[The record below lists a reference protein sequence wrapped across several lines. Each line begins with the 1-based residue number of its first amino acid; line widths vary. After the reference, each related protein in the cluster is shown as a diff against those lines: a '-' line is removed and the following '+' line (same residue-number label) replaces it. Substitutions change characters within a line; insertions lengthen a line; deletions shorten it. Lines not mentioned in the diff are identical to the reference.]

1 MKIIE
6 SDFSIK
12 QYFDFFEY
20 CKERFSV
27 ELIGD
32 KKVGFSA
39 MVINGYAPFRV
50 SFSANELKFWFD
62 TFRVFSLNEAKKYA
76 DFKFQ
81 ESELIKSIEG

>member
-1 MKIIE
+1 MKIE
-6 SDFSIK
+6 SSDFSIS
-12 QYFDFFEY
+12 QYFEFYQY

-27 ELIGD
+27 ELVGD

-39 MVINGYAPFRV
+39 MVVSGAAPFRV

-62 TFRVFSLNEAKKYA
+62 GFRVFTLDDAKKYA

-81 ESELIKSIEG
+81 EVQLINSIEG